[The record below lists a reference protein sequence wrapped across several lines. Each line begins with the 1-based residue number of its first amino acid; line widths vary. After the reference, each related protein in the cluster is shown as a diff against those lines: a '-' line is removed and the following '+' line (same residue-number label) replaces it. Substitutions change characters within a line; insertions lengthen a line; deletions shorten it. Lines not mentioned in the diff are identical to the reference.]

1 MVVRFSVR
9 AGRKSAQV
17 KNTEGDAWL
26 VVDVALVDG
35 QITIGRKP
43 GSAIELPFPAVSAC
57 HARLFRRDDGY
68 HIEDLDSANGTHLG
82 QRRLLPRTALPIVAG
97 EVIDVAG
104 IGVRF
109 DGELPSDELA
119 LQGGTDTLARRL
131 VHDVFA
137 ACPPGETVRLVGVE
151 GPGTGHDL
159 QIACFARPL
168 IVGRGESCD
177 LVLCDEDVSR
187 EHGAIARS
195 GAGVTLRDLDSK
207 NGIKVQGRR
216 ISGSCRLRD
225 GDVVRIGQSTFRLLD
240 PEDRYLRQI
249 QAAEAQGDPSSP
261 DPSRSTTVPLTAPRS
276 DGETASEA
284 EVASEGSPAPASSE
298 PGGKR
303 LPAFATAVGVL
314 VLLCL
319 LGLVLALAFGCQV

>member
-1 MVVRFSVR
+1 MIVRFSVR

-17 KNTEGDAWL
+17 RNPDGDPWL
-26 VVDVALVDG
+26 VVDVPLVDG
-35 QITIGRKP
+35 QVTIGRKP
-43 GSAIELPFPAVSAC
+43 GVGIELPFPAVSAC
-57 HARLFRRDDGY
+57 HARLLRLDDGY
-68 HIEDLDSANGTHLG
+68 LIEDLESANGTRLG
-82 QRRLLPRTALPIVAG
+82 DRRLQPRTALPIAPG

-109 DGELPSDELA
+109 DGELASDELA

-137 ACPPGETVRLVGVE
+137 ACPPGESVRLVGVE
-151 GPGTGHDL
+151 GPGAGRDL

-168 IVGRGESCD
+168 IVGRGENCD

-187 EHGAIARS
+187 EHAAVARS

-207 NGIKVQGRR
+207 NGIKVQGHRV
-216 ISGSCRLRD
+216 SGSCRLHD
-225 GDVVRIGQSTFRLLD
+225 GDVVRIGQSSFRLLD

-249 QAAEAQGDPSSP
+249 QAAEAKGDPSSP
-261 DPSRSTTVPLTAPRS
+261 DSSRGTTVPLASPRS
-276 DGETASEA
+276 DGETVPEKP
-284 EVASEGSPAPASSE
+284 PAPVSTS
-298 PGGKR
+298 KR
-303 LPAFATAVGVL
+303 LPVVATAVGVL

-319 LGLVLALAFGCQV
+319 LALVLALAFGR